1 MNSIYILIV
10 EDEQLVADDLRETLE
25 FLGYSV
31 SDLVASGEEAI
42 LQAEVKKP
50 NLVLMDIRLEGKMD
64 GIEAS
69 MQIKSL
75 FDIPVVYLTANAD
88 QATLE
93 RVKTSQPF
101 GYILKP
107 FDEKTLSTT
116 IDIALSRHQAEID
129 IKNAL
134 FLAKA
139 DKKVAELR
147 IQEQSQYICMAAHD
161 LRNPLTTIKLGAEML
176 KAYNGYEDKK
186 HKHLQ
191 CIETATD
198 SLIRLLEDILILG
211 RVQSGKLTYNPCLID
226 VIACCEEII
235 ESLQMTINQQYTIEF
250 TVHGEGRLANLDKH
264 LLWHLLD
271 NLLSNAIKYSGASSL
286 VSLVLIWETDFI
298 CFQVQDQGLG
308 IPEESHNHLFE
319 PFQRGTNVSQIS
331 GTGLG
336 LTIVKQCVDLHKGT
350 IDFVSHVNKG
360 TTFFVK
366 LPRI

>member
-116 IDIALSRHQAEID
+116 INIALSRHQAEMD

-139 DKKVAELR
+139 DKNFAEFQ
-147 IQEQSQYICMAAHD
+147 IQEQSQYIYMAAHEF
-161 LRNPLTTIKLGAEML
+161 RNPLTTIKLGTEIL
-176 KAYNGYEDKK
+176 KEYNDTEEHKQ
-186 HKHLQ
+186 KHLQ
-191 CIETATD
+191 RIETATN
-198 SLIRLLEDILILG
+198 SLIELLEDILILG
-211 RVQSGKLTYNPCLID
+211 ITQFGKLTYNPSLID
-226 VIACCEEII
+226 VNALCEEIL
-235 ESLQMTINQQYTIEF
+235 ESLPMILNQHCTVKFTI
-250 TVHGEGRLANLDKH
+250 HGEGRLANLDKNLLCH
-264 LLWHLLD
+264 LLN
-271 NLLSNAIKYSGASSL
+271 NLLSNAIKYSGASSV

-308 IPEESHNHLFE
+308 IPEESHGHLFE
-319 PFQRGTNVSQIS
+319 PFQRGTNVSQIP

-336 LTIVKQCVDLHKGT
+336 LAIVKQCVDLHKGT
-350 IDFVSHVNKG
+350 IDFISHVNKG

-366 LPRI
+366 FPRI

>member
-1 MNSIYILIV
+1 MNSIFILIV

-25 FLGYSV
+25 YLGYSI

-42 LQAEVKKP
+42 LQAEAKKP
-50 NLVLMDIRLEGKMD
+50 NLILMDIRLEGKMD

-69 MQIKSL
+69 MRIKSL

-134 FLAKA
+134 FLATA
-139 DKKVAELR
+139 DQNVAEFK
-147 IQEQSQYICMAAHD
+147 IQEQSQYFYMAAHE

-176 KAYNGYEDKK
+176 QTYNTSEEKKQKQLQRIEKAADD
-186 HKHLQ
+186 LMQ
-191 CIETATD
+191 
-198 SLIRLLEDILILG
+198 LLEDILILG
-211 RVQSGKLTYNPCLID
+211 KTQSGKLTYNSSLID
-226 VIACCEEII
+226 VISFCEKII
-235 ESLQMTINQQYTIEF
+235 EFLQISTNQQYTINF
-250 TVHGEGRLANLDKH
+250 TIQGEGRLAYLDKN

-271 NLLSNAIKYSGASSL
+271 NLLSNAIKYSGDSYI
-286 VSLVLIWETDFI
+286 VSLMLIWETDFI
-298 CFQVQDQGLG
+298 CFQIQDQGMG
-308 IPEESHNHLFE
+308 IPEESHHNLFE
-319 PFQRGTNVSQIS
+319 PFQRGTNVNQIP

-336 LTIVKQCVDLHKGT
+336 LAIVKQCVDLHKGT
-350 IDFVSHVNKG
+350 IDFVSHLNKG

>member
-107 FDEKTLSTT
+107 FDEKTLATT
-116 IDIALSRHQAEID
+116 IDIALSRHEAEID
-129 IKNAL
+129 IKN
-134 FLAKA
+134 LAKA
-139 DKKVAELR
+139 DKNVAELR
-147 IQEQSQYICMAAHD
+147 IQKQSQYICMAAHEF
-161 LRNPLTTIKLGAEML
+161 RNPLTTIKLCAEIL
-176 KAYNGYEDKK
+176 KAHNGYEDKK

-191 CIETATD
+191 CIETATE
-198 SLIRLLEDILILG
+198 SLIELLEDILILG
-211 RVQSGKLTYNPCLID
+211 KTQSGKLTYNPCLID
-226 VIACCEEII
+226 VIAFCEEIL

-250 TVHGEGRLANLDKH
+250 TVHGEGRFANLDKH
-264 LLWHLLD
+264 LLWHLLN

-308 IPEESHNHLFE
+308 ISEELHNHLFE
-319 PFQRGTNVSQIS
+319 PFQRGTNVSEIS

-350 IDFVSHVNKG
+350 IDFVSHVNMG